1 MFRITTLALF
11 CLTFSSLTLA
21 DDDEHG
27 HHGHHG
33 HHHGGRNYRPIERGY
48 YESTP
53 QYAPPPPRYN
63 SYDQRS
69 HQGLAGGVIGSV
81 LGYELGGGNPIVSGL
96 GAAAGAYLGNGMA
109 R

>member
-33 HHHGGRNYRPIERGY
+33 RRY
-48 YESTP
+48 YESAP
-53 QYAPPPPRYN
+53 QYSPPPRYN

-96 GAAAGAYLGNGMA
+96 GAAAGSYLGNGIA